1 MKKII
6 LLPIILGSAL
16 LLVGGVVFTIAVV
29 NSTSNNSILTKTK
42 KLDDEAFSKF
52 DIDLDTSDVEFKVS
66 SDGSKKVVFSETEK
80 NYHTCK
86 VENNTLSIKQVDE
99 RHWYEKIMDFSQLS
113 MKVSIYLPADNY
125 ENLKIKTSTSDV
137 IVPHDFSFVDAD
149 IKLSTG
155 DTTFNA
161 NVSNS
166 INFVSSTGDYH
177 LNDLTAKT
185 IKLESDTGKMYL
197 NKVNV
202 EEDITLNIHTGD
214 ANLTAVRAKNLAV
227 KTSTGKVNLT
237 DVIMSEKINL
247 KTDTGDVKFDR
258 CDAQS
263 LKVDTH
269 TGDVTGSIL
278 TSKTI
283 FFTSHT
289 GKNYSAQVIAEG
301 RFDITTHTGDANIQF
316 LDR

>member
-16 LLVGGVVFTIAVV
+16 LVAGGVIFAIAVA
-29 NSTSNNSILTKTK
+29 NSTNSSNVTTKTH
-42 KLDDEAFSKF
+42 KLDDKEFTNF
-52 DIDLDTSDVEFKVS
+52 DISLDTTDVEFKVS
-66 SDGSKKVVFSETEK
+66 SDGSKKLVFSDTEK
-80 NYHTCK
+80 NHHTYK
-86 VENNTLSIKQVDE
+86 VENNTLIIKQVDE

-125 ENLKIKTSTSDV
+125 ENLKIKASTSDV
-137 IVPHDFSFVDAD
+137 KIPHDFSFVDAN
-149 IKLSTG
+149 INLSTG

-202 EEDITLNIHTGD
+202 EEDITLSIHTGD
-214 ANLTAVRAKNLAV
+214 ANLTTVRAKNLNIT
-227 KTSTGKVNLT
+227 TSTGKINLV
-237 DVIMSEKINL
+237 DVVMSEKMTL
-247 KTDTGDVKFDR
+247 TTDTGDVKFDR
-258 CDAQS
+258 CDASS
-263 LKVDTH
+263 LSATTH
-269 TGDVTGSIL
+269 TGDVTGSLL

-283 FFTSHT
+283 FFSSNT
-289 GKNYSAQVIAEG
+289 GKNYSPQVIAEG
-301 RFDITTHTGDANIQF
+301 RFDIKTHTGDANIQF